1 MLGIVPTI
9 YKGKKFVEGHTFE
22 SNKQTIE
29 VKDQFN
35 LTIDEIGLD
44 GSVNQQTIVA
54 YAENENLIHK
64 LDKLKMYQQVDFI
77 VDINYYKGQLNKI
90 VVLDILDSETDK
102 KSVDNIFRSY
112 TK

>member
-29 VKDQFN
+29 VKDQFK

-54 YAENENLIHK
+54 YAENENLNN
-64 LDKLKMYQQVDFI
+64 KLKTLDTYQQVTFL
-77 VDINYYKGQLNKI
+77 VDIRFFKGQPNKI
-90 VVLDILDSETDK
+90 VVLDVIDSETEQE
-102 KSVDNIFRSY
+102 VINNIFNSY